1 MTGISW
7 IHYVKKDYSLE
18 NTATRKNLLRGLHQG
33 EVRENGNRWAVRL
46 FHEAITD
53 DLGPLATW
61 DTSEA
66 SCKEVDMKH
75 FVGDP
80 QGKPAFAKKVC
91 ERCPIKD
98 ECLDMAIKC
107 DISHG
112 IWGGTTPTERGHRRA
127 GTSRY
132 ANTAV
137 EDTEQEQEKIIFIVE
152 TENKQKKKN
161 VNYLNIKLHTPLI
174 SV

>member
-18 NTATRKNLLRGLHQG
+18 STATRKNLLRGLYQG
-33 EVRENGNRWAVRL
+33 EVLENSKRWAVRL

-53 DLGPLATW
+53 GLGPLATW

-66 SCKEVDMKH
+66 LCKKEDMEL
-75 FVGDP
+75 FIGS
-80 QGKPAFAKKVC
+80 GSRALAKKVC
-91 ERCPIKD
+91 ERCPIKE
-98 ECLDMAIKC
+98 ECLEMAIKC

-137 EDTEQEQEKIIFIVE
+137 EDTEQEQEEIIFIVE